1 MELDEMKATWQQLE
15 RRLDRQ
21 DALQRRLYRERRL
34 DRLHHGL
41 RPLIWGQSLQI
52 AFGIFFMLLGVDFWA
67 SRAPSMHILIWGI
80 SVQVFGML
88 MILSAARNLQLVK
101 RIDYALPV
109 LEIQRRLATL
119 RAWRI
124 RVEAPVFSVIGCF
137 IWIPLIL
144 IWIQWDWDAMGSS
157 GPDFW
162 ARFPEIGSHLLLSGL
177 VSLLLVFGTYWLLR
191 GFGRRRWMEDNFA
204 GSSVR
209 KAEAVLGEIERFE
222 NDNG

>member
-1 MELDEMKATWQQLE
+1 MELDEMKLAWQQVE

-21 DALQRRLYRERRL
+21 QALHDQLYRERRL

-41 RPLIWGQSLQI
+41 RPLVWGQSVQI
-52 AFGIFFMLLGVDFWA
+52 AFGIFFMLLGIDFWA
-67 SRAPSMHILIWGI
+67 SHAPSLHILTWGI
-80 SVQVFGML
+80 SVQAFGTL
-88 MILSAARNLQLVK
+88 MILSAARNLHLVK
-101 RIDYALPV
+101 QIDYALPV

-119 RAWRI
+119 RAWRV

-137 IWIPLIL
+137 IWIPLML

-162 ARFPEIGSHLLLSGL
+162 ARFPEIGAHFLFSGAM
-177 VSLLLVFGTYWLLR
+177 SLLLVFATYWVLR
-191 GFGRRRWMEDNFA
+191 RFGRRRWMEDNFA

-209 KAEAVLGEIERFE
+209 KAEALLAEIDQFQ